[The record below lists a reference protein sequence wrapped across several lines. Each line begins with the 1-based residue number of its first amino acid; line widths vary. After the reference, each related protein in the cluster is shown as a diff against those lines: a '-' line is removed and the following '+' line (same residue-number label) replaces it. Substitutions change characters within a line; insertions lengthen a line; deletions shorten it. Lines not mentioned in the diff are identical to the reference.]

1 MNYLELKSIA
11 NSHSALL
18 VTVSKMQE
26 IEKVLKIYHQGCRDF
41 AENRVQELIKKAKQM
56 PMDVRW
62 HLIGQLQRNKVKDI
76 LPYVYLIHSVDRFSL
91 LEEIQKHAVEMG
103 KKVSVLLELKLAQE
117 DTKSGFLVNELYKSL
132 KEDHWNELT
141 HVNVLGIMAMAS
153 NTTDQ
158 AIIRN
163 EFKLAKSIFD
173 QLKLN
178 FFTDAEFNQLSMGM
192 SSDYLIALE
201 EGSTILRVGSLLFT
215 E

>member
-1 MNYLELKSIA
+1 MNYLDLKSA
-11 NSHSALL
+11 CDSHDALV

-26 IEKVLKIYHQGCRDF
+26 IEKVMKIYHQGCRDF
-41 AENRVQELIKKAKQM
+41 AENRVHELIKKAKQM

-62 HLIGQLQRNKVKDI
+62 HLIGQLQRNKVKEI
-76 LPYVYLIHSVDRFSL
+76 LPYVHLIHSVDRFSL
-91 LEEIQKHAVEMG
+91 LEEIHKHAVEMG

-117 DTKSGFLVNELYKSL
+117 DTKSGFLVDELYKSL
-132 KEDHWNELT
+132 KEDNWSKMT
-141 HVNVLGIMAMAS
+141 HVKVIGIMAMAS

-163 EFKLAKSIFD
+163 EFKLAKSIFE

-178 FFTDAEFNQLSMGM
+178 FFAGAEFNQLSMGM

-201 EGSTILRVGSLLFT
+201 EGSTIVRVGSLLFT